1 MPIRNYSILKGKA
14 SALALDDD
22 SSPHVEVRIEA
33 AGASY
38 RIAVNARSSVHPHD
52 LLYRKQD
59 PFAHPLLAQ
68 LVGLPVGLT
77 SARGRPE
84 LALDYVRGNF
94 VQRDAME
101 VAPFQHDGPHNDLRD
116 YLEPTIEQGI
126 ADDSIAFYAF
136 GEPWGPEPRDPDQYF
151 GFLPGRGI
159 HDIHMNQGSSGSHQ
173 SSNGVNQDG
182 ALLIHFG
189 AENRWAAVFLAFQSQ
204 SWSTD
209 ATTGHPV
216 ADGDGDGERPPVAPL
231 SSSVRI
237 VAALVNPVGGEDGK
251 ETVTLLNRTDGP
263 VDLAGW
269 QLADRIDRRQTLTGL
284 LAPGEARCIHLTAA
298 PNGPKLTNNDARIVL
313 LAPDGTVSDQVAYT
327 KADAKREGWTV
338 VF

>member
-1 MPIRNYSILKGKA
+1 VAIRNYSILKGRA

-22 SSPHVEVRIEA
+22 ASPHIEVRIEA
-33 AGASY
+33 AGTSH

-59 PFAHPLLAQ
+59 PFAHPLLDR
-68 LVGLPVGLT
+68 LPDLPIGLT
-77 SARGRPE
+77 AVKGARPD

-101 VAPFQHDGPHNDLRD
+101 IAPFQHQGPHNDLRD
-116 YLEPTIEQGI
+116 YIEPAVHRGI
-126 ADDSIAFYAF
+126 ADPTITFYAF

-159 HDIHMNQGSSGSHQ
+159 HDIHMNQGSTGQHAGT
-173 SSNGVNQDG
+173 NGPNQDG

-189 AENRWAAVFLAFQSQ
+189 TENRWAAIFLAFQSQ
-204 SWSTD
+204 SWTTD
-209 ATTGHPV
+209 PVTGHPV
-216 ADGDGDGERPPVAPL
+216 TGGGEDRPPVEPL
-231 SSSVRI
+231 AAGVRI
-237 VAALVNPVGGEDGK
+237 VAALVNPAGPEEGR
-251 ETVTLLNRTDGP
+251 ETVTLLNRTDGA

-269 QLADRIDRRQTLTGL
+269 QLADRIDRRQTLGGI
-284 LAPGEARCIHLTAA
+284 LAPGETMRVMLGNT
-298 PNGPKLTNNDARIVL
+298 PTGPKLTNSDSRIVL
-313 LAPDGTVSDQVAYT
+313 LGPDGTVSDQVAYT
-327 KADAKREGWTV
+327 KADAKREGWSV

>member
-1 MPIRNYSILKGKA
+1 MPIRNYSILKGRA

-22 SSPHVEVRIEA
+22 SSPHIEVRIDA
-33 AGASY
+33 AGISY

-52 LLYRKQD
+52 LLYRRQD
-59 PFAHPLLAQ
+59 PFAHPLLA
-68 LVGLPVGLT
+68 GLAGLSPGVT
-77 SARGRPE
+77 SIRDRPD

-101 VAPFQHDGPHNDLRD
+101 IAPFQHDGPHNDLRD
-116 YLEPTIEQGI
+116 YLEPAIEQGI
-126 ADDSIAFYAF
+126 SDDSVAFYAF

-159 HDIHMNQGSSGSHQ
+159 HDIHMNQGSSGAHKND
-173 SSNGVNQDG
+173 NGPNQDG

-204 SWSTD
+204 SWVTD
-209 ATTGHPV
+209 PATGHPI
-216 ADGDGDGERPPVAPL
+216 ADGGGGERPPVEPL
-231 SSSVRI
+231 ASNVRI
-237 VAALVNPVGGEDGK
+237 IAALVNPIGGEDGK

-269 QLADRIDRRQTLTGL
+269 QLADRTDRRQTLSGTL
-284 LAPGEARCIHLTAA
+284 NPGEAKRILIAAA
-298 PNGPKLTNNDARIVL
+298 PDGPKLTNGDARIVL
-313 LAPDGTVSDQVAYT
+313 LSPDGTVAHEVAYT
-327 KADAKREGWTV
+327 KVDARREGWSV